1 MFEDAA
7 AAGAADAAAEG
18 APVAAAAAA
27 GLGAGLAAGFYRHEG
42 RSFSDI
48 TAATEA
54 ALQLALHP

>member
-1 MFEDAA
+1 ML
-7 AAGAADAAAEG
+7 AGAAEDGAAEAAAEG

-42 RSFSDI
+42 RNFSVI

-54 ALQLALHP
+54 ALQLAVHF